1 MEVNKGESK
10 LRMRFCWG
18 PLTISVTSG
27 ILSRLIYLLVT
38 REFVGQDN
46 PRVLDWQPAFTQIDI
61 INMQL
66 PLWALYMILP
76 VILILLFVDLKL
88 AKDFTKDVIV
98 RWIVAYTIFLPNF
111 FLWVWINNKLDDRF
125 DPSGHVSGMLVN

>member
-66 PLWALYMILP
+66 PLWALYLILP
-76 VILILLFVDLKL
+76 AILILLFVDMTL
-88 AKDFTKDVIV
+88 AKDFSKDVIV
-98 RWIVAYTIFLPNF
+98 RWLIAYLIFLLNF
-111 FLWVWINNKLDDRF
+111 YLWVWINYKLDDKF
-125 DPSGHVSGMLVN
+125 DPSGQLTAILVN